1 MKGETITKLTVGK
14 TLGSLFQVKQKKMQ
28 PFCEN
33 SYLAAHFCTVFFLL
47 ENRRLDLIIN
57 Y

>member
-14 TLGSLFQVKQKKMQ
+14 TLGSLFPVKQKKMQ